1 MADDVKFRHVLPVQI
16 RFSDV
21 DQYGH
26 MNNSSYF
33 SLYDLAKT
41 SYIREV
47 FGERDWKELGI
58 VVANINADFLAP
70 VFFSDELEIETTVIH
85 LGHKSFT
92 LLQRAY
98 NKASGVLKCQCRTVM
113 VGYDILTKEPVDL
126 PDDFKEAVCRYEEK
140 ALEELSQPIE
150 NR

>member
-1 MADDVKFRHVLPVQI
+1 MPVQI

-33 SLYDLAKT
+33 SIYDLAKT
-41 SYIREV
+41 SYMREV
-47 FGERDWKELGI
+47 FGDQNWNDVGI

-70 VFFSDELEIETTVIH
+70 VFFSDELYIETTVVH

-92 LLQRAY
+92 LLQRAV

-113 VGYDILTKEPVDL
+113 VGYDMATKEPVEL
-126 PDDFKEAVCRYEEK
+126 PDSFKQTICEYEGMS
-140 ALEELSQPIE
+140 LEELSKPL
-150 NR
+150 

>member
-1 MADDVKFRHVLPVQI
+1 MADGMKFRHTLPVQI
-16 RFSDV
+16 RFNDV

-41 SYIREV
+41 SYMRDV
-47 FGERDWKELGI
+47 FGNKDLHHMGI

-70 VFFSDELEIETTVIH
+70 VFFSDDLIIETTVIH

-92 LLQRAY
+92 LLQRAI

-113 VGYDILTKEPVDL
+113 VGYDVATKEPVEL
-126 PDDFKEAVCRYEEK
+126 PADFKQAVCDYEGK
-140 ALEELSQPIE
+140 SLEELSQPLK
-150 NR
+150 

>member
-1 MADDVKFRHVLPVQI
+1 MADDMKFRHTLPVQI
-16 RFSDV
+16 RFNDV

-41 SYIREV
+41 SYMRDV
-47 FGERDWKELGI
+47 FGNKDWHHMGI
-58 VVANINADFLAP
+58 VVANINADFLSP
-70 VFFSDELEIETTVIH
+70 VFFSDDLIIETTVIH

-92 LLQRAY
+92 LLQRAI

-113 VGYDILTKEPVDL
+113 VGYDVATKEPVEL
-126 PDDFKEAVCRYEEK
+126 PADFKQAVCDYEGK
-140 ALEELSQPIE
+140 SLEELSQPLK
-150 NR
+150 

>member
-1 MADDVKFRHVLPVQI
+1 MATELTYRHVMPVQI

-33 SLYDLAKT
+33 SIYDLAKT
-41 SYIREV
+41 SYMRDV
-47 FGERDWKELGI
+47 FGDKNWRDLGI

-70 VFFSDELEIETTVIH
+70 VFFSDDLYIETTVIH

-92 LLQRAY
+92 LLQRAI
-98 NKASGVLKCQCRTVM
+98 LKCQCRTVM
-113 VGYDILTKEPVDL
+113 VGYDMATKEPVEL
-126 PDDFKEAVCRYEEK
+126 PDSFKKTICEYEGK
-140 ALEELSQPIE
+140 TLEELSKPL
-150 NR
+150 